1 LPRSLIQ
8 VVLVTVFA
16 AVLTGCATGSSSLR
30 TATIEGPDTSPAA
43 TAHAVADPNFGPRP
57 APVASASSIESLVFE
72 REDASVVV
80 AATAD
85 DEPTLLLI
93 AADYRLDAEPS
104 SQVLVA
110 QAMAQSASAAEAT
123 EDEYDPWEPF
133 NEKMFEFNRRLDR
146 YFLKPVAKAYDT
158 VVPDRVQTMIAN
170 GFDNIQFVPRMMNS
184 LFQGKFDGA
193 VREFGRF
200 VFNSTIGIGGLFD
213 VAKIEGIEKSR
224 EDFGQTLGFYGAPP
238 GPYLILPLLE
248 PLTVRD
254 GIGKGI
260 DGLMDPMSYFVPFIW
275 TRLILKVEETVNDRA
290 LNLELFQGF
299 EESVIDMYSAVRHGY
314 LKRREKLIKE

>member
-8 VVLVTVFA
+8 VVLVIALGA
-16 AVLTGCATGSSSLR
+16 ALTGCATASGSLR
-30 TATIEGPDTSPAA
+30 AALADGPDTSPAPDPTASAQNFGTRPDPVTA
-43 TAHAVADPNFGPRP
+43 TTTEAAPIESAVATTAAAVAD
-57 APVASASSIESLVFE
+57 AEES
-72 REDASVVV
+72 
-80 AATAD
+80 
-85 DEPTLLLI
+85 PLLLI

-104 SQVLVA
+104 SEVLVA
-110 QAMAQSASAAEAT
+110 QAMAQSASAAEAVD
-123 EDEYDPWEPF
+123 EEYDPWEPF
-133 NEKMFEFNRRLDR
+133 NERMFEVNRRLDR
-146 YFLKPVAKAYDT
+146 YVLKPVAKAYDT

-200 VFNSTIGIGGLFD
+200 VFNSTVGVGGLFD
-213 VAKIEGIEKSR
+213 VAKMEGIEKSR
-224 EDFGQTLGFYGAPP
+224 EDFGQTLGFYGAGP
-238 GPYLILPLLE
+238 GPYLILPFLE

-254 GIGKGI
+254 GIGKGV
-260 DGLMDPMSYFVPFIW
+260 DGFMDPLSYFVPFIW